1 MPSINDSKCILV
13 IGATAG
19 IGRALAVSLK
29 ALPSSPKV
37 IVTGRRQE
45 RLDELAKQGFE
56 TIKVDIDTDR
66 ANLKKFVDNTV
77 RKYPELDSI
86 IFSAGIQHEF
96 DFTKP
101 EEVNVDYIV
110 SELNTNYTGIVTMI
124 TYFLP
129 HLLKVASKG
138 QPAFIIP
145 ITSGLGIVPG
155 PWVPCYCA
163 TKAALHSYS
172 ISLNEQLR
180 DTGVH
185 VIEILPP
192 LVESELHDHQGRT
205 PALSKVWMTLD
216 EFTKQTVEGLKR
228 GDSIVAS
235 GMAAQGFEKFEKGK
249 AEFAHGAYMNHKK
262 LTASS

>member
-1 MPSINDSKCILV
+1 MPNISDSKCILV
-13 IGATAG
+13 VGATAG
-19 IGRALAVSLK
+19 IGRALAASLK
-29 ALPSSPKV
+29 ALPSKPKV

-56 TIKVDIDTDR
+56 TVKADVNADR
-66 ANLKKFVDNTV
+66 AGLKQFVDSV
-77 RKYPELDSI
+77 VSKYPDLDSV

-101 EEVNVDYIV
+101 ESVNLDNLAD
-110 SELNTNYTGIVTMI
+110 ELNTNYLAIVTMI

-129 HLLKVASKG
+129 HLLKVASTG
-138 QPAFIIP
+138 QPAFIMP
-145 ITSGLGIVPG
+145 ITSGLAIVPG

-172 ISLNEQLR
+172 ISLNEQLL

-185 VIEILPP
+185 VIEIMPP
-192 LVESELHDHQGRT
+192 LVESELHDHQGKS
-205 PALSKVWMTLD
+205 PSLSKVWMPLD
-216 EFTKQTVEGLKR
+216 EFTNKAMEGLKR
-228 GDSIVAS
+228 GDTFVPI

-249 AEFAHGAYMNHKK
+249 AEASHGAFMNMKK
-262 LTASS
+262 VTG